1 MATPK
6 QPDISPLLEIA
17 LGDEVFRVRAPRS
30 FAEREDVISV
40 WADAKT
46 TARSR
51 RAFAFAIGLCV
62 PEVARRARAA
72 YDGDNPWAFGGTVY
86 DFLRRGGVDLD
97 TIQRVALGAYGACV
111 AALAPRAPEVASRVD
126 FTGPTGDATT

>member
-1 MATPK
+1 MAK
-6 QPDISPLLEIA
+6 QPDDSPLQEIT
-17 LGDEVFRVRAPRS
+17 LGEEVFAVRAPRS

-62 PEVARRARAA
+62 PEVARRARAT
-72 YDGDNPWAFGGTVY
+72 YDGDSPWAFGGAVY
-86 DFLRRGGVDLD
+86 DYLRRSGVELD

-111 AALAPRAPEVASRVD
+111 AALAPRAPEVAARVD
-126 FTGPTGDATT
+126 FTGPPGDATT